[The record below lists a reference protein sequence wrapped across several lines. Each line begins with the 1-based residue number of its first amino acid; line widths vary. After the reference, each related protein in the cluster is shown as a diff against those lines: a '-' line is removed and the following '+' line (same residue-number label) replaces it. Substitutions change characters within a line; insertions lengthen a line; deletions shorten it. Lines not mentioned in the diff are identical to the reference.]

1 MHIIESVQMHR
12 KEKRKMGYRGRRGRY
27 PGNGPFR
34 DMPPWQRPGW
44 VYGRGRG
51 YGYGYYS
58 GDPTR
63 CARFPWMPRWWWAN
77 PDYQGEAPP
86 VPVGT
91 PVANPVTSEQEKEFL
106 SQQMQYLEQELKA
119 IRGRL
124 EELRSEE

>member
-1 MHIIESVQMHR
+1 
-12 KEKRKMGYRGRRGRY
+12 
-27 PGNGPFR
+27 
-34 DMPPWQRPGW
+34 
-44 VYGRGRG
+44 
-51 YGYGYYS
+51 
-58 GDPTR
+58 
-63 CARFPWMPRWWWAN
+63 MPRWWWAN

-86 VPVGT
+86 VPVGA